1 VTRRAGRLAGRR
13 AGQLGGRL
21 AGLTVALLVAAAG
34 LAGCGGDR
42 HAPPVAVTRTPL
54 PPGQGAA
61 LTDLADLDPIARW
74 FMARTDQPRLLLIFS
89 PT

>member
-1 VTRRAGRLAGRR
+1 
-13 AGQLGGRL
+13 
-21 AGLTVALLVAAAG
+21 
-34 LAGCGGDR
+34 
-42 HAPPVAVTRTPL
+42 L

-61 LTDLADLDPIARW
+61 LTDLADLDPVARW